1 MNSDNIQLK
10 GMLSIE
16 KYNAE
21 NKLIEKIEVPNLVVT
36 IGKTYVASRM
46 IKNTSDTD
54 GLPKMSHMAIGT
66 NTNTDP
72 LRPGTTPALTDTT
85 LNAQLARV
93 GGTPETFSSSVSSNI
108 VTYSATFG
116 PADGQ
121 GSIAEAGIFNA
132 LTGGTMLCRT
142 TFPVITKDADEAV
155 VITWNIS
162 VG

>member
-1 MNSDNIQLK
+1 MNMNSDNIQLK

-36 IGKTYVASRM
+36 TGKAYVASR
-46 IKNTSDTD
+46 IKDSTASVMTFM
-54 GLPKMSHMAIGT
+54 GYGT
-66 NTNTDP
+66 N
-72 LRPGTTPALTDTT
+72 GTAPALGDVGLIT
-85 LNAQLARV
+85 QLGARV
-93 GGTPETFSSSVSSNI
+93 PIQTTTVANNI

-116 PADGQ
+116 PNDGT
-121 GSIAEAGIFNA
+121 GSIVEAGIFNSA
-132 LTGGTMLCRT
+132 TVGTMLCRT
-142 TFPVITKDADEAV
+142 TFPVISKDSNEAI

>member
-1 MNSDNIQLK
+1 MNMNSDNIQLK

-36 IGKTYVASRM
+36 TGKAYVASR
-46 IKNTSDTD
+46 IKDSTASVMT
-54 GLPKMSHMAIGT
+54 HMGYGT
-66 NTNTDP
+66 NGTAP
-72 LRPGTTPALTDTT
+72 APGDVGLIT
-85 LNAQLARV
+85 QLGARV
-93 GGTPETFSSSVSSNI
+93 DIQTTTVANNI

-116 PADGQ
+116 PSAGT
-121 GSIAEAGIFNA
+121 GSIVEAGIFNSA
-132 LTGGTMLCRT
+132 TAGTMLCRT
-142 TFPVITKDADEAV
+142 TFPVISKDSNEAI